1 MPTLDQIIS
10 LLIHY
15 KYLLLFPIIA
25 IEGPIATVLA
35 GLLTSAGYMNFF
47 AAYATVVAGDMAG
60 DSFYFVLGLW
70 GREKLIKRWGKYL
83 GITIDRV
90 ERIEKHFNDH
100 IGKTLIIGKLSHIFG
115 VVVLLAAGLAK
126 IRFRDFFKYDLIATL
141 PKSIILI
148 LAGYFFGRAA
158 IRSIQYFDSSAL
170 GTFFVV
176 ILLIVIYFAIKKLAQ
191 KLYQNKQ
198 L

>member
-1 MPTLDQIIS
+1 MPTLDQIIH
-10 LLIHY
+10 LLIQY

-35 GLLTSAGYMNFF
+35 GFLTSMGYMNFF
-47 AAYATVVAGDMAG
+47 AAYATVIAGDMAG
-60 DSFYFVLGLW
+60 DSFYFALGFW

-83 GITIDRV
+83 GINIERV
-90 ERIEKHFNDH
+90 ERIENHFDAH
-100 IGKTLIIGKLSHIFG
+100 VGKTLIIGKLSHVFG
-115 VVVLLAAGLAK
+115 VVILLAAGLAK

-158 IRSIQYFDSSAL
+158 IRSIQYFDSSSL
-170 GTFFVV
+170 WTFLVV

-191 KLYQNKQ
+191 KFYNNKQ